1 MHSSVDLIE
10 DAIDLIKTKHDN
22 LIMAYPDS
30 GYFRSPNWKF
40 EDVITPDHLV
50 EFAAQWQRCG
60 CKHYGWLLRTRPGT
74 CGSFV

>member
-1 MHSSVDLIE
+1 MGIMHSSVDLIE

-60 CKHYGWLLRTRPGT
+60 CKH
-74 CGSFV
+74 